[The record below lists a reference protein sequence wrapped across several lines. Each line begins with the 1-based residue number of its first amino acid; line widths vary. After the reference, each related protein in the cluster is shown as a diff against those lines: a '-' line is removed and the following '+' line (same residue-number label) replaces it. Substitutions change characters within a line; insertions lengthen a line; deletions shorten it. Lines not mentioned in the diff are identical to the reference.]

1 MSKRLVTKRKR
12 LVTRRVVLHVGY
24 ACNLRCRFCYYIQD
38 LESGHT
44 RNWTTAQ
51 LKRRLRLA
59 RRLGKT
65 AVDFTGGEP
74 SIRKDIVELIAFAR
88 SIGYTDINMITN
100 GLALQNLDLCSQLVQ
115 AGLNDV
121 LYSIHS
127 PIADEHD
134 YLTRVKGSH
143 RKIFQ
148 AMQTMQQLGVRGRVN
163 TVVSN
168 INYRRLDQL
177 FESLRPYSPAAINLI
192 VFNPS
197 ETTIALPDDDGTR
210 IEDYRVVSKEI
221 GQALD
226 QYKSQF
232 ETINVRFLPFCLL
245 PGHEDTI
252 RTQWQK
258 LYEDQEWDPFLNIAF
273 QKGYGAAFAA
283 FFAGLWLYPFYTPR
297 FGTRDAYTWFNEVIS
312 TFRMKL
318 YYRQNASCRR
328 CSLLKICTGLP
339 ADYVKRFNQT
349 RLEPFALGRVI
360 EDPLFFC
367 QEKAACFE
375 SLRSAES

>member
-1 MSKRLVTKRKR
+1 MQKRLVTK
-12 LVTRRVVLHVGY
+12 RVVLHVGY

-38 LESGHT
+38 LEKGQT
-44 RNWTTAQ
+44 KNWTTEQ
-51 LKRRLRLA
+51 LKQRLRFA

-74 SIRKDIVELIAFAR
+74 SIRHDIFELIAFAK

-100 GLALQNLDLCSQLVQ
+100 GLKLDAPDFCERLVQ

-127 PIADEHD
+127 PITDEHD

-148 AMQTMQQLGVRGRVN
+148 ALENMQRLGVRGRVN
-163 TVVSN
+163 SVISN
-168 INYRRLDQL
+168 INYRHVDQL
-177 FESLRPYSPAAINLI
+177 FDLLLPYSPAAVNLI

-197 ETTIALPDDDGTR
+197 ETTIRLPDDDGTR
-210 IEDYRVVSKEI
+210 IEDYWTISREI
-221 GQALD
+221 SAALET
-226 QYKSQF
+226 YKSQF
-232 ETINVRFLPFCLL
+232 QVINVRFLPFCLL

-258 LYEDQEWDPFLNIAF
+258 LYEDQEWDPFLNISY
-273 QKGYGAAFAA
+273 QKGYWAALGAFL
-283 FFAGLWLYPFYTPR
+283 AGVFLYPFYTPR
-297 FGTRDAYTWFNEVIS
+297 FGTRDAYTLFNEIIS

-318 YYRQNASCRR
+318 YYRQSAACRQ
-328 CSLLKICTGLP
+328 CSLRRICTGLP
-339 ADYVKRFNQT
+339 ADYVKRFNKT
-349 RLEPFALGRVI
+349 RLIPYHLGQVVQ
-360 EDPLFFC
+360 DPLAFC
-367 QEKAACFE
+367 ADKRENFS
-375 SLRSAES
+375 SLR